1 MINNTFS
8 MLNGI
13 GEKFERKL
21 WERGILTWE
30 DFIGSGDVHSIS
42 PSRKKLFDA
51 ELTTARKNLDDGNSS
66 WFRGALRG
74 REHWRLFNAFKNE
87 AVCLDIE
94 TNGYQPGHGGYP
106 TVVGLY
112 DGSGFK
118 YFVHGRDLTAKG
130 LLAEMS
136 RYKYLI
142 TFYGSVFD
150 IPFLEK
156 ALPGFRVRM
165 PHFDLCFGTRRLGY
179 KGGLKSLEREFGIKR
194 DGDVMGMDGYAAVRL
209 WGQARRG
216 SKDAMSLLLRYN
228 REDTVN
234 LMGIADTV
242 YGGLRAAT
250 GIEEYL
256 G

>member
-13 GEKFERKL
+13 GGNLERKL
-21 WERGILTWE
+21 WKSGILTWE
-30 DFIGSGDVHSIS
+30 DFIGSGELDFIS
-42 PSRKKLFDA
+42 PSRKKLFDE
-51 ELTTARKNLDDGNSS
+51 ELKTARKNLDDGNAA
-66 WFRGALRG
+66 WFSEAVRGS
-74 REHWRLFNAFKNE
+74 EHWRLFDAFRDG

-94 TNGYQPGHGGYP
+94 TTGYQPHSGGYP

-112 DGSGFK
+112 DGSDFK
-118 YFVHGRDLTAKG
+118 CFVHGRDLTAKRVS
-130 LLAEMS
+130 AELS

-156 ALPGFRVRM
+156 SLPGFSVQM

-179 KGGLKSLEREFGIKR
+179 KGGLKSLEKEFGIQR
-194 DGDVMGMDGYAAVRL
+194 DEDVKGMDGYAAVRL
-209 WGQARRG
+209 WEKARRG
-216 SKDAMSLLLRYN
+216 NGEAMSLLLRYN

-234 LMGIADTV
+234 LMGMASTV
-242 YGGLRAAT
+242 YDNLRAMT
-250 GIEEYL
+250 GIEEYI
-256 G
+256 